1 MKLTAA
7 EKVLHQERV
16 RQLKGHARRLYM
28 ARVAHAM
35 GRGGPSLLN
44 RELGWSRD
52 TIRKGFKELT
62 TGQICYDCYWARGR
76 KRAEERLPNLLS
88 DIRAIADQY
97 SQTDPSFE
105 SSRLYLRLSAAS
117 VRRQLIEQKGYTNE
131 ALPSEEVI
139 RQRLN
144 ELGYTLRAAKNQP
157 VKKLAETEAIFDQP
171 VAVG

>member
-1 MKLTAA
+1 VKLTSA
-7 EKVLHQERV
+7 EKALHQERV

-52 TIRKGFKELT
+52 TIRKGFKELA
-62 TGQICYDCYWARGR
+62 TGQICYDRYWARGR
-76 KRAEERLPNLLS
+76 KRAEDRLPNLLS
-88 DIRAIADQY
+88 DMRAIADQH

-105 SSRLYLRLSAAS
+105 SGQLYLRLSAAS
-117 VRRQLIEQKGYTNE
+117 VRRQLIEQKGYTDE

-139 RQRLN
+139 RQRLH
-144 ELGYTLRAAKNQP
+144 ELGYILQP
-157 VKKLAETEAIFDQP
+157 VKKPTWEK
-171 VAVG
+171 VSGN